1 MGLVCLATGGWIV
14 LYMISATW
22 SPAQSLPSHEEKGP
36 VTIERLLG
44 CAESAVLIL
53 DKPIK

>member
-22 SPAQSLPSHEEKGP
+22 SPAQSLPSQ
-36 VTIERLLG
+36 VQWLLNN
-44 CAESAVLIL
+44 CLVVLSRQSWFWTSQ
-53 DKPIK
+53 